1 MNLFEG
7 VKKLKNLSK
16 LNFQSFKTIV
26 LSVLSFAISYLSPII
41 GIIIVYCE
49 NKKKTTSK
57 YKKAAIAG
65 IVLALLLFTINYFI
79 YSFTVK

>member
-1 MNLFEG
+1 M
-7 VKKLKNLSK
+7 
-16 LNFQSFKTIV
+16 
-26 LSVLSFAISYLSPII
+26 SPII